1 MYIYLWACANLQWRS
16 GLNSNHCPRRKG
28 YKCSVP
34 LNAFMTVLCTEFGII
49 LIVNGPYISPRLD
62 EGLIRD
68 GWVPKIDSSFTIF
81 FIYPTSPQWAG
92 ASLFTRFLDHTQRRT
107 TVGRAPLDEWSPR
120 QRDLYLTSHKT
131 HNRHPYVRRNS
142 NPTIPARERPQT
154 HALDRAATGTGFTTI
169 GL

>member
-1 MYIYLWACANLQWRS
+1 MYIYLWACANLQWRC

-81 FIYPTSPQWAG
+81 LFIPPAPSGPGPPYLRG
-92 ASLFTRFLDHTQRRT
+92 FLI
-107 TVGRAPLDEWSPR
+107 
-120 QRDLYLTSHKT
+120 T
-131 HNRHPYVRRNS
+131 HNDAPQSVGLLWTSDHLVKETSTWHHTKLTTDIHMSGGIRTPQSQQESGRR
-142 NPTIPARERPQT
+142 PTP
-154 HALDRAATGTGFTTI
+154 
-169 GL
+169 